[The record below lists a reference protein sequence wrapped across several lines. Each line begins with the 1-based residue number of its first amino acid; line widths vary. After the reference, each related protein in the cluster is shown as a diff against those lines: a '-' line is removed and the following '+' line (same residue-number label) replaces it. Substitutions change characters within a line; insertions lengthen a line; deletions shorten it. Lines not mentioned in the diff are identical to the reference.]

1 MILDELTPTPEQQRK
16 NKQDGENISNLVMF
30 ICFLIPPLWPIFFL
44 ILGWRVI
51 GKWLGLR

>member
-30 ICFLIPPLWPIFFL
+30 ICFLIPALWPIFFL